1 MHNRELPF
9 GTFRNVRC
17 SPMSMRERVFKY
29 TDAPMTWTKAIVLGT
44 ILWVFMILALGQL
57 PSVIIYKFDQYIAQI
72 VDFTKKLPLVDEAGL
87 NTIQIKI
94 IRDIVA
100 NSVQMGILTM
110 ILVIAYFWQERKRKR
125 LGTKG
130 LTDPVKGYMPGK

>member
-1 MHNRELPF
+1 
-9 GTFRNVRC
+9 
-17 SPMSMRERVFKY
+17 MSMRERVFTY

-44 ILWVFMILALGQL
+44 LFWAFMIMALGQL

-72 VDFTKKLPLVDEAGL
+72 IDFSAKLPLVNDAGL
-87 NTIQIKI
+87 NTVQIKI

-100 NSVQMGILTM
+100 NSVQMGILVG
-110 ILVIAYFWQERKRKR
+110 ILIFAYFWQEKKRKR
-125 LGTKG
+125 LGSKG

>member
-1 MHNRELPF
+1 
-9 GTFRNVRC
+9 
-17 SPMSMRERVFKY
+17 MSMRERVYRY

-44 ILWVFMILALGQL
+44 LLWIFMILTLGQL

-72 VDFTKKLPLVDEAGL
+72 VNFTKGIPGVNAEGL
-87 NTIQIKI
+87 NTVQIKI

-100 NSVQMGILTM
+100 NSVQMGILTG
-110 ILVIAYFWQERKRKR
+110 ILIVAYYWQKSKAKR

-130 LTDPVKGYMPGK
+130 LQDPVKGYMPGK

>member
-1 MHNRELPF
+1 
-9 GTFRNVRC
+9 
-17 SPMSMRERVFKY
+17 MRERVFKY
-29 TDAPMTWTKAIVLGT
+29 TDAPMTWTKAIILGT
-44 ILWVFMILALGQL
+44 LLWVFMILALGQG

-72 VDFTKKLPLVDEAGL
+72 VDFSKKLPLVNDEGL
-87 NTIQIKI
+87 NTVQIKI

-110 ILVIAYFWQERKRKR
+110 ILVVAYFWQEKKRKR